1 MSVRSHYDEDLN
13 QLYQEVAALGAAVTG
28 AVEVAVQAFEKHDL
42 DTAQQVIRNDS
53 EIDKQHEALEQRVM
67 QIIALQQPV
76 AGDLRRLL
84 AALEVAS
91 ELERIGDYAKRIG
104 KATLRQPALPTAA
117 PQNYIAQIG
126 ELAVSML
133 RDGMSSFIA
142 RDTSVLTNIQARD
155 DEIDRL
161 EDMVRADMLLLIQKE
176 PAAAEWAMDQTLVA
190 HTLERVGD
198 RVTNVAEQLVFAL
211 RGERVDLNP

>member
-1 MSVRSHYDEDLN
+1 MSVRSQYDQDLN
-13 QLYQEVAALGAAVTG
+13 NLYGAVAALGQVVTR
-28 AVEVAVQAFEKHDL
+28 AVETAVSGFEKHDL
-42 DTAQQVIRNDS
+42 AAAKRVVDEDR
-53 EIDKQHEALEQRVM
+53 EIDRQHEALEQQVM

-84 AALEVAS
+84 AALEVGS

-104 KATLRQPALPTAA
+104 KATLRQPTAPTS
-117 PQNYIAQIG
+117 PPNTYIAQIG
-126 ELAVSML
+126 ELALSML
-133 RDGMSSFIA
+133 RDGLSSFIS
-142 RDTSVLTNIQARD
+142 RDTSSLTLIQARD

-161 EDMVRADMLLLIQKE
+161 EDQVRADMLLLIQRE